1 MNKTAMT
8 TTRNR
13 SFLIIAARCL
23 LHGFSAGMIASILLS
38 LLVLLLSP
46 AANAMSAEHED
57 TLTVE
62 HPADVTRGSLLLK
75 TANGLEHAPLL
86 TTDVLFTVSG
96 LISRARLQQTFI
108 NESDDRVEAIYVF
121 PLPDDA
127 AVDSLRMIIG
137 ERIIEGR
144 IKEREAAKKTY
155 EQAKNSGRRASL
167 VEQERPNIFT
177 TSVANI
183 GPGETVAIGIE
194 FQQSVRY
201 DNGQFSLRFPMVVA
215 PRFIPGTQRVHG
227 FSGHGWGINTD
238 EVEDAQRITPPVRR
252 PGAGTVNPLTLE
264 VRLDSGFALQNIMSP
279 YHAIDIRQNAN
290 SRYTI
295 TLKDGAVAANRD
307 FELNWRAVPGESPQ
321 AALFSERHGQHRYA
335 KIMVLPPATGA
346 AGALRRQ
353 VIFVIDTSGSMG
365 GASIRQARAAL
376 LLALQRLQAGDTFN
390 VIQFNS
396 STGSLFD
403 RPEAVNPQTLQSA
416 RAYIQRLH
424 AGGGTVMLPALEQSL
439 LQSTK
444 DYDVRQVIFLTDG
457 SVGNEDALFDTIR
470 RHIGDTRLFT
480 VGIGSAPNAH
490 FMRRASRFGR
500 GTYTYI
506 GDVNEVGERMQALF
520 AKLESAV
527 MTGIRV
533 QGAGQ
538 AEMWPQA
545 IPDLYSGEPLMFTL
559 RAGELPGSLT
569 VSGQVTG
576 QPWSSELVLDGG
588 QDHQGVARLWA
599 RQKIAALMDQRG
611 SGDEAEQIRRSIIEL
626 ALEHHLV
633 SKYTS
638 LVAVD
643 VTPAHVRE
651 ALLKSLPVPV
661 DLPHGWDYDKV
672 FGKLPQTATPA
683 TWNMLAGLL
692 CLLTGLVL
700 LRGRRH
706 V

>member
-1 MNKTAMT
+1 MTA
-8 TTRNR
+8 NR
-13 SFLIIAARCL
+13 TPSFLIITARCL
-23 LHGFSAGMIASILLS
+23 LQGFSVGILTSILLS

-46 AANAMSAEHED
+46 AAGAMTADHGEAP
-57 TLTVE
+57 TVE

-75 TANGLEHAPLL
+75 TANGLEEAPLL
-86 TTDVLFTVSG
+86 QTDVRFAVSG
-96 LISRARLQQTFI
+96 LISRARLQQSFM
-108 NESDDRVEAIYVF
+108 NESNEWVEAVYVF
-121 PLPDDA
+121 PLPGDA

-137 ERIIEGR
+137 ERIIAGQ
-144 IKEREAAKKTY
+144 ISEREEAKKTY
-155 EQAKNSGRRASL
+155 EQAKNNGQRASL

-183 GPGETVAIGIE
+183 GPGETVTVEIE

-201 DNGQFSLRFPMVVA
+201 DNGEFSLRFPMVVA

-238 EVEDAQRITPPVRR
+238 EVDDAQRITPPVIH
-252 PGAGTVNPLTLE
+252 PDTATINPVRIE
-264 VRLDSGFALQNIMSP
+264 VRLDSGFALENIMSP
-279 YHAIDIRQNAN
+279 YHAIAIEQQADT
-290 SRYTI
+290 RYTI

-307 FELNWRAVPGESPQ
+307 FELSWRAVPGASPR
-321 AALFSERHGQHRYA
+321 AALFTEHYAHNHYA
-335 KIMVLPPATGA
+335 KVMVLPPATGA

-365 GASIRQARAAL
+365 GTSIRQARAAL
-376 LLALQRLQAGDTFN
+376 LLALERLQTGDTFN

-396 STGSLFD
+396 RTDSLFD
-403 RPEAVNPQTLQSA
+403 RPEAVNPQTLRSA
-416 RAYIQRLH
+416 RAYIQRLQ

-444 DYDVRQVIFLTDG
+444 DHDVRQVIFLTDG

-533 QGAGQ
+533 QGVQQ

-545 IPDLYSGEPLMFTL
+545 IPDLYSGEPLLFTL
-559 RAGELPGSLT
+559 RADELPESLT
-569 VSGQVTG
+569 VSGQVAG

-599 RQKIAALMDQRG
+599 RRKIAALMDQRG
-611 SGDEAEQIRRSIIEL
+611 GSEEAEQIRRSIIDV

-643 VTPAHVRE
+643 VTPARVRE
-651 ALLKSLPVPV
+651 ALLKTMPVPV
-661 DLPHGWDYDKV
+661 NLPHGWDYDKV

-683 TWNMLAGLL
+683 TGHMLAGLL
-692 CLLTGLVL
+692 CLIAGLVL